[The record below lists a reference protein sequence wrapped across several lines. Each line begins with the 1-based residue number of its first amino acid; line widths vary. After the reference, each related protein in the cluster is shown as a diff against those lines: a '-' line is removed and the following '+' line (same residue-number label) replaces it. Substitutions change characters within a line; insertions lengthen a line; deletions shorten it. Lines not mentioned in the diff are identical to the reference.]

1 MPESRES
8 VRLSEQCSI
17 IQHRDIACL
26 RNKKIDRNRIEFAAP
41 LEIPIEK
48 TKNKVRSE
56 LAQTDLEEKFV
67 QHATLSFRQHPEPLT
82 VRLDLIQLAHEWG
95 IFVYR
100 AAMLTDQAA
109 RATRSEK
116 PKRPPVSP
124 AKVTTGR
131 NRPEK
136 IKHKDNYR
144 GRFFAL
150 LALMILT
157 EIFILTYLMR

>member
-1 MPESRES
+1 M
-8 VRLSEQCSI
+8 
-17 IQHRDIACL
+17 
-26 RNKKIDRNRIEFAAP
+26 
-41 LEIPIEK
+41 PIEK

-56 LAQTDLEEKFV
+56 PAQTELEEKFV
-67 QHATLSFRQHPEPLT
+67 HHATMSFRQHPEPVT

-109 RATRSEK
+109 RAAGTEK
-116 PKRPPVSP
+116 PKPPPVSP
-124 AKVTTGR
+124 AKITTGR
-131 NRPEK
+131 NKPVK
-136 IKHKDNYR
+136 IKHQDNYR

-150 LALMILT
+150 LALVILT